1 MRLTLIGL
9 ALAAASLSSAQV
21 FVNTFSSGDTYN
33 TNNGATISGSSGRV
47 GAEFVQGFQF
57 TSANT
62 GSIGQMVI
70 AMGHVSGTPQVT
82 MRLYADNSNT
92 LGSQFGSDFTTTVNA
107 GSFGA
112 GTEVITRD
120 VSAAGW
126 TVTAGQKYWLMAQSA
141 NDSLL
146 AWNFSTDGV
155 VRRGTVIQ
163 NGGSPSYYDGGR
175 GMAVRLEAVPE
186 PASMIALGAGL
197 LAVARRRRSA

>member
-1 MRLTLIGL
+1 M
-9 ALAAASLSSAQV
+9 
-21 FVNTFSSGDTYN
+21 
-33 TNNGATISGSSGRV
+33 V

-70 AMGHVSGTPQVT
+70 AMGHVSGTPRVT
-82 MRLYADNSNT
+82 MRLYTDNSNT

-112 GTEVITRD
+112 GREVITRD

-141 NDSLL
+141 NDAWL
-146 AWNFSTDGV
+146 AWNFSTDGG
-155 VRRGTVIQ
+155 VRRGAFIR
-163 NGGSPSYYDGGR
+163 NGGSPSYFDGA

-197 LAVARRRRSA
+197 LAVARRRRRA

>member
-1 MRLTLIGL
+1 MKFTLIGL

-21 FVNTFSSGDTYN
+21 FVNTFSSEDTYN
-33 TNNGATISGSSGRV
+33 TGSGFTISGSASAV
-47 GAEFVQGFQF
+47 GSEFVQGFQF

-70 AMGHVSGTPQVT
+70 AMGHISGTPQVT
-82 MRLYADNSNT
+82 MRLFADSSDT
-92 LGSQFGSDFTTTVNA
+92 LGSQIGSDYVTTVNT

-120 VSAAGW
+120 VSGAGW
-126 TVTAGQKYWLMAQSA
+126 TVTAGQNYWLMAQSA
-141 NDSLL
+141 NDAWL
-146 AWNFSTDGV
+146 AWNISADGNTYT
-155 VRRGTVIQ
+155 RALIS
-163 NGGSPSYYDGGR
+163 NGGSPSYFDGA

-197 LAVARRRRSA
+197 LAVARRRRRA